1 LIYPRVRK
9 LSRVYGLGEGR
20 LLYYCLSSDE
30 ASYGLLKAAKLGAN
44 EAAARKVK
52 AAYEAH
58 LAAFFPG
65 FALTVPR
72 GSGRDSFM
80 YRLWGDDRRFLP
92 CFDNLTPLKR
102 RHHWAARL
110 AASGAVEV
118 VCDVADKRVVLV
130 DDVVT
135 TGATLATH
143 LVALLRAGAY
153 ATALVF
159 AARG

>member
-1 LIYPRVRK
+1 V
-9 LSRVYGLGEGR
+9 
-20 LLYYCLSSDE
+20 D
-30 ASYGLLKAAKLGAN
+30 
-44 EAAARKVK
+44 
-52 AAYEAH
+52 
-58 LAAFFPG
+58 
-65 FALTVPR
+65 
-72 GSGRDSFM
+72 
-80 YRLWGDDRRFLP
+80 
-92 CFDNLTPLKR
+92 
-102 RHHWAARL
+102 
-110 AASGAVEV
+110 V